1 MLLLCLPLIC
11 FISYN
16 VKEGADDMDLEWRP
30 FNKTLFAKMRRASRD
45 YGLITEGDH
54 ICIALSGGK
63 DSTLLL
69 YAMEILRRT
78 LPCNFQLSALSVD
91 LGWQNDYL
99 AHIAFCKK
107 LGIPYDIVKTDI
119 GPIIFNERKE
129 KNPCSLCA
137 RMRRGAVNNWAVEH
151 GCNKV
156 ALGHH
161 LDDVIETLLM
171 SLFYEGRLHT
181 FAPYAYLSRTDIT
194 VIRPLVY
201 VLESD
206 IQRIAKRLNLPIL
219 LNACPAD
226 GKTTRSAEKKLI
238 SELAQQNPPVRERMM
253 HAIETSLWTEYR
265 IKTGDYKEVINA
277 RTD

>member
-1 MLLLCLPLIC
+1 MEI
-11 FISYN
+11 
-16 VKEGADDMDLEWRP
+16 EWRP
-30 FNKTLFAKMRRASRD
+30 FNKILFAKIRRASRN
-45 YGLITEGDH
+45 YGLIQEGDH

-63 DSTLLL
+63 DSTVLL

-78 LPCNFQLSALSVD
+78 LPCDFKLSAMSVD
-91 LGWQNDYL
+91 MGWQNDFTP
-99 AHIAFCKK
+99 HIKFCQQ

-137 RMRRGAVNNWAVEH
+137 RMRRGAVNNWASEN

-161 LDDVIETLLM
+161 LDDAIETLLM

-181 FAPYAYLSRTDIT
+181 FAPKAYLSRADIT

-201 VLESD
+201 VLETD
-206 IQRIAKRLNLPIL
+206 IQRIAKRLALPIHV
-219 LNACPAD
+219 NACPAD
-226 GKTTRSAEKKLI
+226 GHTTRSDEKALI
-238 SELAQQNPPVRERMM
+238 SSLAAQNPPIRERMM
-253 HAIETSLWTEYR
+253 HAIETSLWTKYLITSDE
-265 IKTGDYKEVINA
+265 KETLDACPN
-277 RTD
+277 